1 GWDATINC
9 PKSVSVQALV
19 GGDTRILDAFSRACD
34 VAFQELE
41 HFAKARTGA
50 DRKSHHETGNLLAA
64 SFTHFENRL
73 GEPHLHRHHVV
84 FNTTWDREAR
94 DRGTE
99 EKGGYR
105 ALDSRGLF
113 LAQEWITAV
122 FRAELSSKL
131 VSLGYTLTLDDKGAP
146 QIAAVPEKLCEDLST
161 RRAEIEAKV
170 AEARERAE
178 RAGLT
183 WTKSMQ

>member
-1 GWDATINC
+1 
-9 PKSVSVQALV
+9 
-19 GGDTRILDAFSRACD
+19 
-34 VAFQELE
+34 
-41 HFAKARTGA
+41 
-50 DRKSHHETGNLLAA
+50 AA

-84 FNTTWDREAR
+84 FNTTWDPEAK

-105 ALDSRGLF
+105 ALESRGLF
-113 LAQEWITAV
+113 FAQEWITAV
-122 FRAELSSKL
+122 FRAELSSEL
-131 VSLGYTLTLDDKGAP
+131 VSLGYTLALDDKGAP
-146 QIAAVPEKLCEDLST
+146 QIAAVPAKLCEDLST

-183 WTKSMQ
+183 WTKSMQAAEADRAAKHTRSPKDQDQDFLTSTQKWRKTCHAHAFDAEAVTEEALVRSREQR